1 MGSSPI
7 SRIVIVL
14 LLFHRFSFALRLV
27 LYNKTSL
34 FVYKELYIILDRV
47 FVIDRFI
54 LFKMYVVKL
63 I

>member
-1 MGSSPI
+1 
-7 SRIVIVL
+7 
-14 LLFHRFSFALRLV
+14 LRLV